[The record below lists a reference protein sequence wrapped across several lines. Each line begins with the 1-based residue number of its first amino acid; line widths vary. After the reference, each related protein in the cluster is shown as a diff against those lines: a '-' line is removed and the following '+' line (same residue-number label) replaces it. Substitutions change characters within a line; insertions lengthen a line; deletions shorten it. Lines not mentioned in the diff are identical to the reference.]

1 MKSGRL
7 LCRKVQKCILRHFYR
22 LKEED
27 KTGGRG
33 ASGGISAKGKPYGSE
48 YTTLYQN
55 GNIKFVRPNVGATTA
70 PMETMT
76 RGRVYV
82 TIDSNHDPKFISY
95 YDTTNKRFKQI
106 DLDRPHKGVLPHT
119 HHGYEHNE
127 NDSTKGY
134 AYLTTEEK
142 KMVEGIK
149 KIWYDWYNKP

>member
-1 MKSGRL
+1 
-7 LCRKVQKCILRHFYR
+7 
-22 LKEED
+22 
-27 KTGGRG
+27 
-33 ASGGISAKGKPYGSE
+33 
-48 YTTLYQN
+48 
-55 GNIKFVRPNVGATTA
+55 
-70 PMETMT
+70 METMT

-149 KIWYDWYNKP
+149 KIWYDWYNKPEYKRSTLAKEVFGANPGACYAVRYRNVSCGIFILERR